1 MNTKK
6 DQYTRRK
13 TKKVNIK
20 ERKPRKAKFQG
31 QLHTQWGKRK
41 VNIEGK
47 LRKRLKIRRQ
57 ITVSLCL
64 RDS

>member
-6 DQYTRRK
+6 DQYTGRK

-31 QLHTQWGKRK
+31 QLQWPIHNGENERS
-41 VNIEGK
+41 
-47 LRKRLKIRRQ
+47 
-57 ITVSLCL
+57 T
-64 RDS
+64 